1 MNRLRRFVS
10 AVIACTMAFGTAVN
24 ADTTENTGAYAVI
37 GVESVDA
44 TVGEFI
50 EVPVEVLKTN
60 GTLCAVDFDLSF
72 DPSQLNLI
80 DVVGND
86 MIANTTGASSGNVR
100 IVYTSLRG
108 ISSPS
113 AVATLRFEVVAEGTS
128 NINIENLNVYDYY
141 EQEIATEVV
150 AGVVTVGGA
159 PVTETTSE
167 TTTEL
172 TTEVTTEKV
181 TDEGTTE
188 ATTEETTEATTEET
202 TEATTVD
209 EKLSAVIGVE
219 AAKAEVGESVKV
231 PIVVGKT
238 NVNLSAVDFDL
249 RFDTTR
255 LEFVDVTGE
264 NIVANTNDAK
274 NGYVR
279 IVYTS
284 LTGLS
289 GSDIVATLQ
298 FNVIDSGSA
307 YIDISNVNAYDVEEQ
322 VVDVVAVDGTIT
334 ITSGAVSE
342 STSEATSES
351 GTEVTT
357 DIEVTTVKETA
368 AETTTR
374 RHSSGGGGGAGAG
387 SNLKV
392 VQSSGET
399 IEPTTEDSTEDST
412 EEATGDSEETT
423 ESVTED
429 YTEATTDVTL
439 EVELNISDNT
449 IRVNNDIVYSEVAPY
464 IQADTNSAM
473 IPLRVVSVI
482 LAGEDADSM
491 DNSGMVQWDAATK
504 EATITYNGTVVVF
517 RAGENYMLIDGIV
530 TPITS
535 GARAEITDD
544 RMYVPCRALAD
555 ALDVEVDWDSLSG
568 TVLFMR

>member
-159 PVTETTSE
+159 PVTES
-167 TTTEL
+167 
-172 TTEVTTEKV
+172 
-181 TDEGTTE
+181 TTE
-188 ATTEETTEATTEET
+188 ATTEATTEIVTESSTVPTTEETTEATTEKTTVEET
-202 TEATTVD
+202 TEATT
-209 EKLSAVIGVE
+209 
-219 AAKAEVGESVKV
+219 EV
-231 PIVVGKT
+231 
-238 NVNLSAVDFDL
+238 
-249 RFDTTR
+249 TT
-255 LEFVDVTGE
+255 V
-264 NIVANTNDAK
+264 
-274 NGYVR
+274 
-279 IVYTS
+279 
-284 LTGLS
+284 
-289 GSDIVATLQ
+289 
-298 FNVIDSGSA
+298 
-307 YIDISNVNAYDVEEQ
+307 
-322 VVDVVAVDGTIT
+322 
-334 ITSGAVSE
+334 E
-342 STSEATSES
+342 ST
-351 GTEVTT
+351 TEVTT
-357 DIEVTTVKETA
+357 EITTVEETTQITTGETTEVTTGEGLTEDDDTTVTEPSTEVTTVEETST
-368 AETTTR
+368 ETTTR

-491 DNSGMVQWDAATK
+491 DNSGIVQWDAATK